1 MNLES
6 VCLNEELKVI
16 DGKAYAVIS
25 QLGRK
30 RPVNGCQARIMIRL
44 ENTSLEGEKKALT
57 QRLSE
62 INNKLIANK
71 QLDGALAS
79 AGYCLI
85 DNPIYKKV
93 DGIVIKDK
101 KGEPIVVGTSHAD
114 ECSHKE
120 G

>member
-44 ENTSLEGEKKALT
+44 ENTALEGEKKALT
-57 QRLSE
+57 KRLSE
-62 INNKLIANK
+62 INNKHVYYHLTPDT
-71 QLDGALAS
+71 Q
-79 AGYCLI
+79 
-85 DNPIYKKV
+85 
-93 DGIVIKDK
+93 
-101 KGEPIVVGTSHAD
+101 T
-114 ECSHKE
+114 KE
-120 G
+120 EMTWLSFVKNAE

>member
-30 RPVNGCQARIMIRL
+30 RPVNGCQARIMLKL
-44 ENTSLEGEKKALT
+44 ENATLESEKQALT
-57 QRLSE
+57 KRLST

-71 QLDGALAS
+71 KLDSELAV
-79 AGYCLI
+79 AGYCYI
-85 DNPIYKKV
+85 DNPIYKKI
-93 DGIVIKDK
+93 DGIVIKDN

-114 ECSHKE
+114 DCSHKE